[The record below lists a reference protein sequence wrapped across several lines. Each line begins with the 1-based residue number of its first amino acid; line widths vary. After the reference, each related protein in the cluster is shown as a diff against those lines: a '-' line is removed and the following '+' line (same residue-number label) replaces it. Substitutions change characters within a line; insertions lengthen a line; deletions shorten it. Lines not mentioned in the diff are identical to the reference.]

1 MNRPPVVAESLG
13 LVTLGEAI
21 VDASLAG
28 GIFSLKIAAI
38 LVPALI
44 LYEVLADRPLF
55 ARWGRAIGSRLSR
68 LGMSAAGTVP
78 LTAGVFLGIGYGA
91 GILIAVAEDGRLTR
105 RETGSLFLFLAT
117 CHAIIEDTLLFALV
131 GAPGPGEVL
140 KRLAFLIG
148 SRLLLAILV
157 TAGLERLRPPARAP

>member
-1 MNRPPVVAESLG
+1 MNGPPAAGEPLG
-13 LVTLGEAI
+13 LATLGEAI
-21 VDASLAG
+21 VDASIAG
-28 GIFSLKIAAI
+28 GIFALKIAAI

-44 LYEVLADRPLF
+44 LYEVLAERPLF

-68 LGMSAAGTVP
+68 LGMSSASTVP
-78 LTAGVFLGIGYGA
+78 LAAGIFLGIGHGA

-105 RETGSLFLFLAT
+105 SETGSLFLFLAT

-131 GAPGPGEVL
+131 GAPGPGEAL
-140 KRLAFLIG
+140 RRWAFLIG

-157 TAGLERLRPPARAP
+157 TAGLERLRTRTGEP